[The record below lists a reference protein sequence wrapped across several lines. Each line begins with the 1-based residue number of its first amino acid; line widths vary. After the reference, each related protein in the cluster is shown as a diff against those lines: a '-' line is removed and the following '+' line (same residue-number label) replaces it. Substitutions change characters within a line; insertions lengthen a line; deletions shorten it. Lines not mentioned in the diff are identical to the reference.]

1 MMLMLWLDLCL
12 QYSLPDLLIP
22 GRNHDDDD
30 VDGLV
35 DPLLAVFF
43 TPGPFD
49 SLKKS
54 MMMMVMMVMLLILI
68 VVLTPGPFDSWKK
81 NMTMMMMMM
90 LWLNFCLCCSS
101 LLVISYSWR
110 KNERFK
116 GSWSWLPP
124 PEISKVHT
132 IIVC

>member
-1 MMLMLWLDLCL
+1 MTPTSASPSTSVDIDDVDALAGPLFAVFT
-12 QYSLPDLLIP
+12 P
-22 GRNHDDDD
+22 GSFDSWKKINDDDD

-49 SLKKS
+49 SSKTSL
-54 MMMMVMMVMLLILI
+54 MMLMMLMLLILI
-68 VVLTPGPFDSWKK
+68 VVLTPGPFD
-81 NMTMMMMMM
+81 
-90 LWLNFCLCCSS
+90 
-101 LLVISYSWR
+101 SWR